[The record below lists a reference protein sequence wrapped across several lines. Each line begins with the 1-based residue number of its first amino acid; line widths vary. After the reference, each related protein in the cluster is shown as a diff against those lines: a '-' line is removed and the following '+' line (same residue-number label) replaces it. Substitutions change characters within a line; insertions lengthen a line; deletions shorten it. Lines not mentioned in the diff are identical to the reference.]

1 MDDMNENP
9 TPPLGGG
16 VTPPGA
22 GGTGPEQWAPASSS
36 ADSGRSGSAPPP
48 DEGSAVWQWAPA
60 GAPQDAGTPPQPSR
74 SRFVLVLTVVVALLA
89 GMLGAG
95 LDALLRS
102 NSSSPPNAGVTSG
115 TGLAGGK
122 GAVAAVAAAVDP
134 AVVDIRTD
142 VANQLAVGAERAAG
156 TGMLVT
162 PTGEVLTNNHVVSE
176 ATRILVTVFGHG
188 TYSVRVV
195 GVDATQDI
203 ALLQLVGAPRNLP
216 YVRIGNSA
224 AVRVGAPVVAIGNAL
239 GLGGKPRAISGSI
252 TAVSRSITA
261 QDSLGT
267 TQNETLHNLLET
279 DAQIVPGDSGGP
291 LVNLK
296 GQVIGMDTAAEA
308 PEASG
313 FAEGYAIPINHAR
326 AIAKLIAGPVVVAD
340 PPRRERLPRRA
351 DRRGVPGPH
360 QPLRSSDQHHDAP
373 CRGADHRRRRG
384 DPGAAGGPA
393 GRRHDHG
400 DRRQGDP
407 QQPGAARGH
416 PGAQAGCPGDGHLRQ
431 HERCNPHRPGRP
443 GRDRPLVVAPGDSV
457 PGG

>member
-1 MDDMNENP
+1 MDAKNENP

-22 GGTGPEQWAPASSS
+22 GGTGPEEWAPASSS
-36 ADSGRSGSAPPP
+36 ADPGRPVSAPPP
-48 DEGSAVWQWAPA
+48 DEGSAVWQWAPPV
-60 GAPQDAGTPPQPSR
+60 APRDAGTPQQPSR

-102 NSSSPPNAGVTSG
+102 NSGSSPNTGVTSG

-122 GAVAAVAAAVDP
+122 GAVAGVAAAVDP

-162 PTGEVLTNNHVVSE
+162 PTGEVLTNNHVVDE

-188 TYSVRVV
+188 TYPVKVV

-216 YVRIGNSA
+216 YVRLGNSA
-224 AVRVGAPVVAIGNAL
+224 AVQVGAPVVAIGNAL
-239 GLGGKPRAISGSI
+239 GLGGKPTVISGTI
-252 TAVSRSITA
+252 TAVGRTINA
-261 QDSLGT
+261 EDSLGT
-267 TQNETLHNLLET
+267 TSSETLHNLLQT

-296 GQVIGMDTAAEA
+296 GQVIGMDTAAQSS
-308 PEASG
+308 EASG
-313 FAEGYAIPINHAR
+313 YAEGYAIPINHAR
-326 AIAKLIAGPVVVAD
+326 SIARLIAQG
-340 PPRRERLPRRA
+340 
-351 DRRGVPGPH
+351 
-360 QPLRSSDQHHDAP
+360 RSSSQIHLGESAFL
-373 CRGADHRRRRG
+373 GVLIG
-384 DPGAAGGPA
+384 GVYPGAINPFGLPTSTTTPVSGVQISAVDAATPAQRAGLQA
-393 GRRHDHG
+393 GDTITAIDGRATPSNQVLLGAIQAHK
-400 DRRQGDP
+400 
-407 QQPGAARGH
+407 PGAPVSVTYVDTSGTTHTVRVDLAGIAR
-416 PGAQAGCPGDGHLRQ
+416 
-431 HERCNPHRPGRP
+431 
-443 GRDRPLVVAPGDSV
+443 
-457 PGG
+457 

>member
-36 ADSGRSGSAPPP
+36 ADSGLPGSAPPP

-60 GAPQDAGTPPQPSR
+60 AAPRDAGTPPQPSR

-239 GLGGKPRAISGSI
+239 GLGGKPRAISGTI

-296 GQVIGMDTAAEA
+296 VQVIGMDTAAEA

-326 AIAKLIAGPVVVAD
+326 AIAKLIA
-340 PPRRERLPRRA
+340 
-351 DRRGVPGPH
+351 RG
-360 QPLRSSDQHHDAP
+360 RSSSQIHLGESAFLGVLIG
-373 CRGADHRRRRG
+373 GAY
-384 DPGAAGGPA
+384 PGLTNPFGLPTSTTTPPA
-393 GRRHDHG
+393 GVQITAVD
-400 DRRQGDP
+400 
-407 QQPGAARGH
+407 AATPAQRAGL
-416 PGAQAGCPGDGHLRQ
+416 QAGDTITAIDGKATPNNQVLLGAIQ
-431 HERCNPHRPGRP
+431 AHRPG
-443 GRDRPLVVAPGDSV
+443 V
-457 PGG
+457 PVTVTYVNTSGATHTVRVDLAGIAR